1 VIDTGAVGLNLEDM
15 VEHELLPLDE
25 QLARIR
31 AVRACAASKNV
42 PLVINARTDIFLAQ
56 HGDAETRFERSVER
70 LNAYRAAGADCLFA
84 PGVQDRETI
93 GRLVAALS
101 GPLNI
106 LATSGSPSITELKQ
120 LGVARI
126 SLGSGTWRIAL
137 EAARRFAR
145 ELRDTGTF
153 SAVEKAI
160 PYAEMQELLRR

>member
-1 VIDTGAVGLNLEDM
+1 
-15 VEHELLPLDE
+15 
-25 QLARIR
+25 
-31 AVRACAASKNV
+31 
-42 PLVINARTDIFLAQ
+42 
-56 HGDAETRFERSVER
+56 
-70 LNAYRAAGADCLFA
+70 
-84 PGVQDRETI
+84 VQDRETI
-93 GRLVAALS
+93 GRLVAALN

-106 LATSGSPSITELKQ
+106 LATIGSPSIAELKQ